1 MATII
6 NRKDLA
12 ERWGTNVTTLDS
24 WESEGVIRRLPKY
37 PSPRYSLAEVEK
49 VESNGMDNLV
59 KKKDKII
66 REQNERIEELEMKLE
81 TIRRAIG

>member
-12 ERWGTNVTTLDS
+12 ERWGTNVTTLDD
-24 WESEGVIRRLPKY
+24 WERSGVIKRLPRY

-59 KKKDKII
+59 KKKDRII
-66 REQNERIEELEMKLE
+66 REQAERIEELEARLE
-81 TIRRAIG
+81 NIRRVIG